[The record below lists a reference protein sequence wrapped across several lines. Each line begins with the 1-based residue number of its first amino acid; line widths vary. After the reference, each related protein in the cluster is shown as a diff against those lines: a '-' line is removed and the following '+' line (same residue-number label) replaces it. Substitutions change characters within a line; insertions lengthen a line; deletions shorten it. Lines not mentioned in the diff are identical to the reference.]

1 MAGNDNSLMTLSELI
16 GREPPYMIDAE
27 RAILAAVLVEP
38 ALFTEVMQII
48 RKPEYFYDEY
58 IRGLYSCCYWLESQG
73 KPIDLVTV
81 IDQAVETGVFTT
93 QEMARNY
100 LKQLLDGFIT
110 KGNVADYCRII
121 EDKYYVRTLI
131 DVSTELIKRASEK
144 NVKSDELLD
153 LAEQMIYDIRSGK
166 FANGLLPLETVIM
179 DVYDHLQE
187 LTGADR
193 DKFKGIST
201 GFSSIDKVMMGLNNT
216 DLIILAARPGMG
228 KSAFALNVAVNAAK
242 ASHKDTVVFSLEM
255 SPEQVATR
263 MLSSEA
269 LVSHSVLH
277 SGDFG
282 QGDSVWQELASGTER
297 LVKLPIYIDGT
308 ANITVP
314 EMKAKL
320 RRRQGSLGLVVI
332 DYLQLMSSPNH
343 HNNRVQEV
351 SEITRQLKLMAKEL
365 QVPVIALSQLSRE
378 AEKRE
383 NKRPMLS
390 DLRESGS
397 IEQDADIILF
407 LYRDAYY
414 NDQATDLSVAECSVA
429 KNRHGQLG
437 TINLVWRG
445 EYMLFTDADTI
456 HREN

>member
-1 MAGNDNSLMTLSELI
+1 MAASDNSIQTLSELI
-16 GREPPYMIDAE
+16 GREPPYAIDAE
-27 RAILAAVLVEP
+27 RAILSAILVEP
-38 ALFTEVMQII
+38 SLFTEVVQII

-81 IDQAVETGVFTT
+81 IDQAVETSVFTT
-93 QEMARNY
+93 QEMARSY
-100 LKQLLDGFIT
+100 IKQLLDGFVS
-110 KGNVADYCRII
+110 KGNVGEYCKII

-131 DVSTELIKRASEK
+131 EVSSELIKRSTEK
-144 NVKSDELLD
+144 NVKSEELLD
-153 LAEQMIYDIRSGK
+153 LAEQMIYDIRSGN
-166 FANGLLPLETVIM
+166 FASGLMSLESVIM
-179 DVYDHLQE
+179 EVYDHLQD
-187 LTGADR
+187 LNSADA
-193 DKFKGIST
+193 DKYKGIST
-201 GFSSIDKVMMGLNNT
+201 GFASLDKVMMGLNDT

-228 KSAFALNVAVNAAK
+228 KSAFALNLAVNAAK
-242 ASHKDTVVFSLEM
+242 KSRKDTVIFSLEM

-263 MLSSEA
+263 MLASES
-269 LVSHSVLH
+269 LINHSVLH

-282 QGDSVWQELASGTER
+282 QGDDVWGELAKGTER
-297 LVKLPIYIDGT
+297 LTKLPIFLDGT

-365 QVPVIALSQLSRE
+365 KVPVLALSQLSRE

-414 NDQATDLSVAECSVA
+414 QDHPTDLSVAECSVA
-429 KNRHGQLG
+429 KNRHGQLS
-437 TINLVWRG
+437 TVNLVWRG

-456 HREN
+456 HKEH